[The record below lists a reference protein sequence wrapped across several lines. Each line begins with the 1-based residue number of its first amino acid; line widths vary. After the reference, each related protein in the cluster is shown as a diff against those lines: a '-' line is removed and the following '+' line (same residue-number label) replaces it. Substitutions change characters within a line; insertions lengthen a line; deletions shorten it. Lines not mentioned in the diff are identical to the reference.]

1 MDLSFLYQEGE
12 FNAFTTEHYYPLLII
27 AATGFL
33 SMYIAK
39 KYLNLNQQWRLI
51 FLLSLIPL
59 MGYLIMLASVIY
71 DGSFLL
77 KEDLPVHICRFLA
90 FATPVIIFKKNRY
103 WMGVIYFWIIVGTLN
118 ANITPDIENGF
129 PHWNYFTY
137 WMMHGF
143 LVLVP
148 LYYVIV
154 LGIRIKRLDIWNAF
168 WVANIYVVF
177 SLIINYLLDSNY
189 MYTMRKP
196 PVTTLLSYMGE
207 WPYYLLSVQLL
218 ALFLFV
224 LAYLPFLF
232 LRKES
237 YSSEKN

>member
-1 MDLSFLYQEGE
+1 MDLAFLYQEGE
-12 FNAFTTEHYYPLLII
+12 FNAFSTQHYYPILII
-27 AATGFL
+27 AIVGFA
-33 SMYIAK
+33 SMYTAK
-39 KYLNLNQQWRLI
+39 KLLNLSQQWRFL

-59 MGYLIMLASVIY
+59 LGYIVMLIGVLY

-77 KEDLPVHICRFLA
+77 KEDLPVHICRILA
-90 FATPVIIFKKNRY
+90 FMAPIIILTKNRF

-118 ANITPDIENGF
+118 ANITPDIEFGF
-129 PHWNYFTY
+129 PHYGYFSY

-143 LVLVP
+143 LVLIP

-154 LGIRIKRLDIWNAF
+154 LGIRMKKRDIWNAF
-168 WVANIYVVF
+168 WIANVYVIF
-177 SLIINYLLDSNY
+177 SLIVNYLLDSNY

-218 ALFLFV
+218 GLFLFV
-224 LAYLPFLF
+224 LAYLPFLVEEIKVGSLF
-232 LRKES
+232 K
-237 YSSEKN
+237 

>member
-27 AATGFL
+27 AIVGFL
-33 SMYIAK
+33 SISVSK
-39 KYLNLNQQWRLI
+39 KYLSIDQQWRLL
-51 FLLSLIPL
+51 FFLSLIPL
-59 MGYLIMLASVIY
+59 MGYLLMLVAVLH
-71 DGSFLL
+71 DGSFQL
-77 KEDLPVHICRFLA
+77 KDDLPVHICRVLA
-90 FATPVIIFKKNRY
+90 LATPIIILKKNRF

-118 ANITPDIENGF
+118 ANITPDIEFGY
-129 PHWNYFTY
+129 PHWNYFSY

-154 LGIRIKRLDIWNAF
+154 LGIRMKKRDIWNAF
-168 WVANIYVVF
+168 WVANIYVIF
-177 SLIINYLLDSNY
+177 SLMVNYLLDSNY

-207 WPYYLLSVQLL
+207 WPYYLLTVQLL
-218 ALFLFV
+218 GLFLFV
-224 LAYLPFLF
+224 LVYLPFLF
-232 LRKES
+232 INRKT
-237 YSSEKN
+237 